1 MLFMTTFLK
10 RNSLIPFLSFY
21 LFLCRVEVSFLG
33 DGGTI
38 LYPFPS
44 KCSNGI
50 CNYPAI
56 QTGFLRVL
64 NILKLIIFF

>member
-1 MLFMTTFLK
+1 
-10 RNSLIPFLSFY
+10 
-21 LFLCRVEVSFLG
+21 LCRVEVSFLG

-56 QTGFLRVL
+56 QTGFLWVL